1 MELSIEN
8 TIIFISKMCGCVD
21 VWMCGHITT
30 HYMYIQDML
39 RTVLAI
45 QVTKLCTDQSTM
57 LHSAHQ

>member
-21 VWMCGHITT
+21 TLQHITCT
-30 HYMYIQDML
+30 YMYIQDML
-39 RTVLAI
+39 GTVLAF
-45 QVTKLCTDQSTM
+45 QVTTLCTDQSTM